1 MPGEAR
7 SLIGAYAVRVLDDAE
22 FQPLFR
28 EYRPKVF
35 DGTFVYDPFDAMSAE
50 EKESGARLRARLA
63 GRFRLNLGVY
73 QGDELVGWTFGV
85 QESPSHDTYYMVNTG
100 VLPAH
105 QGKGIYTALLQVV
118 LEAVRTQG
126 FQVVHSRHAATNA
139 RVLVPKLKAGFVVTG
154 MELSDVF
161 GTLVHL
167 SYFFNPIRRKVLDVR
182 AGQSHPDSDV
192 RRVLPY
198 Q

>member
-1 MPGEAR
+1 MPTLAPPFSVFEKASRAPVR
-7 SLIGAYAVRVLDDAE
+7 SSSVLAIKMPRPSPPGAS
-22 FQPLFR
+22 P
-28 EYRPKVF
+28 
-35 DGTFVYDPFDAMSAE
+35 
-50 EKESGARLRARLA
+50 SGARLRARLA